1 MIQFEHPVFLL
12 LVLPLVALAW
22 WPRRRPL
29 PYLAVS
35 LPPALR
41 RRAPQAAAQRRLTR
55 LPVYCLYGFL
65 VILVIV
71 MSEPYLGTVERHE
84 VEEARSILLLL
95 DTSASMIQTGLLK
108 RVVTGFL
115 VPFIAERPP
124 ADRLAVAR
132 FDSDASGGI
141 FTRNHDGVVME
152 ITRRSV
158 VQQFDVARDLAM
170 LSTKGT
176 QLGVGLFKALASFV
190 EDEVERRVAQAGLDV
205 AEQDAVYRNLQ
216 DVLGRF
222 LGYFQSKSK
231 DEFRLQLPLVETLA
245 DVGPGKSM
253 IVITDGQLLDSSS
266 EATRVDYLKILEY
279 YEQLGF
285 AHLYFV
291 SLKSHPAQL
300 NPLLGRN
307 PNWRAYTWDQTRA
320 GLSRNFCPHCA
331 GHRHLGARQKHRR
344 HRGHPA
350 GGGALVSSRPA
361 APAAERR
368 SAAAPAPAALPVG
381 AGRRNVKHDGVPAIG
396 SAGGTASMVL

>member
-1 MIQFEHPVFLL
+1 MIQFDYPAALL
-12 LVLPLVALAW
+12 LVLPLIAVVW
-22 WPRRRPL
+22 WPRRRPI
-29 PYLAVS
+29 PYLAMS

-41 RRAPQAAAQRRLTR
+41 LRAPTVAGQRRLTR
-55 LPVYCLYGFL
+55 LPLYCLYGFL
-65 VILVIV
+65 VLLVIV
-71 MSEPYLGTVERHE
+71 MSEPYLGSVETHE
-84 VEEARSILLLL
+84 VEEARSILVLL

-108 RVVTGFL
+108 RVVMGFV
-115 VPFIAERPP
+115 VPFIADRPEG
-124 ADRLAVAR
+124 DRLAVAR

-190 EDEVERRVAQAGLDV
+190 EDEIERRVAEARMDV
-205 AEQDAVYRNLQ
+205 AAQDVVYRDLQ

-222 LGYFQSKSK
+222 LGHFQSKSK
-231 DEFRLQLPLVETLA
+231 NEFRLELPLVKRPA
-245 DVGPGKSM
+245 DIGAGKSM
-253 IVITDGQLLDSSS
+253 IVVTDGQLLESSS

-285 AHLYFV
+285 RHLYFV

-320 GLSRNFCPHCA
+320 GLSSIFARIAQDIDTSAHGRSIVATEVTRQPVGHWFLPGLLLLPLSA
-331 GHRHLGARQKHRR
+331 GLRLHRR
-344 HRGHPA
+344 MRQFP
-350 GGGALVSSRPA
+350 
-361 APAAERR
+361 
-368 SAAAPAPAALPVG
+368 
-381 AGRRNVKHDGVPAIG
+381 
-396 SAGGTASMVL
+396 

>member
-1 MIQFEHPVFLL
+1 MIQFEHPAALL

-29 PYLAVS
+29 PYLAMS

-41 RRAPQAAAQRRLTR
+41 LRVPAVAGQRRLTR
-55 LPVYCLYGFL
+55 LPLYCLYGFL
-65 VILVIV
+65 VILLIV
-71 MSEPYLGTVERHE
+71 MSEPYLGSVETHE
-84 VEEARSILLLL
+84 VEEARSILVLL

-108 RVVTGFL
+108 RVVMGFL
-115 VPFIAERPP
+115 VPFISERPEG
-124 ADRLAVAR
+124 DRLAVAR

-176 QLGVGLFKALASFV
+176 QLGVGLFKALSSFV
-190 EDEVERRVAQAGLDV
+190 EDEVERRVAEARLDV
-205 AEQDAVYRNLQ
+205 AAQDAVYRDLQ

-222 LGYFQSKSK
+222 LGHFQRKSK
-231 DEFRLQLPLVETLA
+231 DEFGLELPLVERPA
-245 DVGPGKSM
+245 DIGAGKSM
-253 IVITDGQLLDSSS
+253 IVVTDGQLLESSS
-266 EATRVDYLKILEY
+266 EATRVDYLNILEY

-285 AHLYFV
+285 RHLYFV

-320 GLSRNFCPHCA
+320 GLSSIFTRIA
-331 GHRHLGARQKHRR
+331 QDIDTSARGRSIVATEVTRQPVVHWFLPGLLLLPLSVGLLLHRR
-344 HRGHPA
+344 IRHFP
-350 GGGALVSSRPA
+350 
-361 APAAERR
+361 
-368 SAAAPAPAALPVG
+368 
-381 AGRRNVKHDGVPAIG
+381 
-396 SAGGTASMVL
+396 

>member
-1 MIQFEHPVFLL
+1 MIQFEYPVFLL
-12 LVLPLVALAW
+12 LALPLIALAW

-29 PYLAVS
+29 PYLAAS
-35 LPPALR
+35 LTPALR
-41 RRAPQAAAQRRLTR
+41 LHTPARAGQRRLTR
-55 LPVYCLYGFL
+55 LPLYCLYGFL
-65 VILVIV
+65 LTLVIV

-84 VEEARSILLLL
+84 VEEARSTLVLL

-108 RVVTGFL
+108 RVVMGFL
-115 VPFIAERPP
+115 VPFIAERPEG
-124 ADRLAVAR
+124 DRLAVAR

-158 VQQFDVARDLAM
+158 VQQFDMARDLDM

-205 AEQDAVYRNLQ
+205 AAQDPVYRDLQ

-222 LGYFQSKSK
+222 LEHFQSRSK
-231 DEFRLQLPLVETLA
+231 DEFHLELPLVERLA

-253 IVITDGQLLDSSS
+253 IVVTDGQFLESSS
-266 EATRVDYLKILEY
+266 AATRVDYLKILEY
-279 YEQLGF
+279 YERLGF
-285 AHLYFV
+285 RHLYIV

-320 GLSRNFCPHCA
+320 GLSSIFTRIAQDIDTSAHGRSIVATQVARQAVAHWFLP
-331 GHRHLGARQKHRR
+331 GLLLLPLGAALRLHRR
-344 HRGHPA
+344 LRHFP
-350 GGGALVSSRPA
+350 
-361 APAAERR
+361 
-368 SAAAPAPAALPVG
+368 
-381 AGRRNVKHDGVPAIG
+381 
-396 SAGGTASMVL
+396 

>member
-1 MIQFEHPVFLL
+1 MLQFEHPAAFLL
-12 LVLPLVALAW
+12 ALPLIALAW

-29 PYLAVS
+29 PYLAASV
-35 LPPALR
+35 PPAV
-41 RRAPQAAAQRRLTR
+41 RARAAAIAGQRRLTR
-55 LPVYCLYGFL
+55 LPLYCLYGFL
-65 VILVIV
+65 AVLLVV
-71 MSEPYLGTVERHE
+71 MSEPSLGTVETHE
-84 VEEARSILLLL
+84 VEEARSILVLL

-115 VPFIAERPP
+115 VPFIAERPET
-124 ADRLAVAR
+124 DRLAVAR

-176 QLGVGLFKALASFV
+176 QLGVGLFKALASFA
-190 EDEVERRVAQAGLDV
+190 EDEVERRVAEARLDV
-205 AEQDAVYRNLQ
+205 PAQDGVYRQLQ

-222 LGYFQSKSK
+222 LGYFQNKSK
-231 DEFRLQLPLVETLA
+231 DEFRLEIPLVASLA
-245 DVGPGKSM
+245 DVGIGKSM
-253 IVITDGQLLDSSS
+253 IVVTDGQLLESSS
-266 EATRVDYLKILEY
+266 EATRVDYLKILAY

-285 AHLYFV
+285 RHLYFV

-320 GLSRNFCPHCA
+320 GLRSIF
-331 GHRHLGARQKHRR
+331 ARIARDIDTSARGRSVVATEVTRQPVVHWFLPGLLLLPLSVGLRLHRR
-344 HRGHPA
+344 IRHFP
-350 GGGALVSSRPA
+350 
-361 APAAERR
+361 
-368 SAAAPAPAALPVG
+368 
-381 AGRRNVKHDGVPAIG
+381 
-396 SAGGTASMVL
+396 

>member
-1 MIQFEHPVFLL
+1 MIQFEHPALL
-12 LVLPLVALAW
+12 LLALPLVALVW

-29 PYLAVS
+29 PYLGMS
-35 LPPALR
+35 LPPELR
-41 RRAPQAAAQRRLTR
+41 LRAPVVAGQRRLTR
-55 LPVYCLYGFL
+55 LPLYCLFAFL
-65 VILVIV
+65 AILVVVI
-71 MSEPYLGTVERHE
+71 SEPYLGSVETHE
-84 VEEARSILLLL
+84 VEEARSILVLL

-108 RVVTGFL
+108 RVVMGFL
-115 VPFIAERPP
+115 VPFITERPEG
-124 ADRLAVAR
+124 DRLAVAR

-190 EDEVERRVAQAGLDV
+190 EDEVERRVAEARLDV
-205 AEQDAVYRNLQ
+205 AAQDAVYRDLQ

-231 DEFRLQLPLVETLA
+231 DEFRLELPLVENLA

-253 IVITDGQLLDSSS
+253 IVVTDGQLLESSS

-300 NPLLGRN
+300 DPLLGRN

-320 GLSRNFCPHCA
+320 GLSSIFARIARDIDTSARGRSIVATEVTRQPVIHWFLPALLLLPLSA
-331 GHRHLGARQKHRR
+331 GLRLHRR
-344 HRGHPA
+344 FRHFP
-350 GGGALVSSRPA
+350 
-361 APAAERR
+361 
-368 SAAAPAPAALPVG
+368 
-381 AGRRNVKHDGVPAIG
+381 
-396 SAGGTASMVL
+396 

>member
-12 LVLPLVALAW
+12 LALPLIALAW

-29 PYLAVS
+29 PYLAAS
-35 LPPALR
+35 LTPALR
-41 RRAPQAAAQRRLTR
+41 LRTPARAGQRRLTR
-55 LPVYCLYGFL
+55 LPQYCLYGFL
-65 VILVIV
+65 LILVIV
-71 MSEPYLGTVERHE
+71 MSEPFLGTVERHE
-84 VEEARSILLLL
+84 VEEARSTLVLL

-108 RVVTGFL
+108 RVVMGFL
-115 VPFIAERPP
+115 VPFIAERPEG
-124 ADRLAVAR
+124 DRLAVAR

-158 VQQFDVARDLAM
+158 VQQFDMARDLAM

-205 AEQDAVYRNLQ
+205 AAQDAVYRDLQ

-222 LGYFQSKSK
+222 LEHFQSRSK
-231 DEFRLQLPLVETLA
+231 DEFHLELPLVESLA

-253 IVITDGQLLDSSS
+253 ILVTDGQFLESSS
-266 EATRVDYLKILEY
+266 AATRVDYLKILEY
-279 YEQLGF
+279 YERLGF
-285 AHLYFV
+285 AHLYIV

-320 GLSRNFCPHCA
+320 GLSSIF
-331 GHRHLGARQKHRR
+331 ARIAQDIDTSAHGRSIVATEVTRQAVAHWFLPGLLLLPLSAALRLHRR
-344 HRGHPA
+344 LRHFP
-350 GGGALVSSRPA
+350 
-361 APAAERR
+361 
-368 SAAAPAPAALPVG
+368 
-381 AGRRNVKHDGVPAIG
+381 
-396 SAGGTASMVL
+396 

>member
-1 MIQFEHPVFLL
+1 MLQFEHPAVFLFA
-12 LVLPLVALAW
+12 LPLIALIW

-35 LPPALR
+35 VPPAV
-41 RRAPQAAAQRRLTR
+41 RARAAAVAGQRRLTR
-55 LPVYCLYGFL
+55 LPLYGLYGFL
-65 VILVIV
+65 AVLLVV
-71 MSEPYLGTVERHE
+71 MSEPYLGTVETHE
-84 VEEARSILLLL
+84 VEEARSILVLL

-115 VPFIAERPP
+115 VPFIAERPE

-141 FTRNHDGVVME
+141 FTRNHDGVIME

-158 VQQFDVARDLAM
+158 VQQFDVTRDLAM

-176 QLGVGLFKALASFV
+176 QIGVGLFKALASFV
-190 EDEVERRVAQAGLDV
+190 EDEVERRVAEARLDV
-205 AEQDAVYRNLQ
+205 PAQDGVYRQLQ

-231 DEFRLQLPLVETLA
+231 DEFRLEIPLVDTLA
-245 DVGPGKSM
+245 DVGVGKTM
-253 IVITDGQLLDSSS
+253 IVVTDGQLLESSS
-266 EATRVDYLKILEY
+266 EATRVDYLNILEY

-285 AHLYFV
+285 RHLYFV

-307 PNWRAYTWDQTRA
+307 PSWRAYTWDQTRA
-320 GLSRNFCPHCA
+320 GLGSIFAQIARDIDTTARGRSVVATEVTKQPAVHWFLPGLLLLPLSA
-331 GHRHLGARQKHRR
+331 GLRLHRR
-344 HRGHPA
+344 IRHFP
-350 GGGALVSSRPA
+350 
-361 APAAERR
+361 
-368 SAAAPAPAALPVG
+368 
-381 AGRRNVKHDGVPAIG
+381 
-396 SAGGTASMVL
+396 

>member
-1 MIQFEHPVFLL
+1 MLQFEHPAAFLL
-12 LVLPLVALAW
+12 ALPLLALAW

-35 LPPALR
+35 VPPAV
-41 RRAPQAAAQRRLTR
+41 RARAAAVAGQRRLTR
-55 LPVYCLYGFL
+55 LPLYCLYGFL
-65 VILVIV
+65 AVLLVV
-71 MSEPYLGTVERHE
+71 MSEPYLGTVETHE
-84 VEEARSILLLL
+84 VEEARSILVLL
-95 DTSASMIQTGLLK
+95 DTSASMIQTGLLE

-115 VPFIAERPP
+115 VPFIVERPET
-124 ADRLAVAR
+124 DRLAVAR

-176 QLGVGLFKALASFV
+176 QIGVGLFKALASFV
-190 EDEVERRVAQAGLDV
+190 EDEVERRVAEARLDV
-205 AEQDAVYRNLQ
+205 PAQDGVYRDLQ

-222 LGYFQSKSK
+222 LGYFQSKSR
-231 DEFRLQLPLVETLA
+231 DEFQLELPLVDALA
-245 DVGPGKSM
+245 DVGEGKSM
-253 IVITDGQLLDSSS
+253 IVVTDGQLLESSS

-285 AHLYFV
+285 RHLYFV

-307 PNWRAYTWDQTRA
+307 PSWRAYTWDETRA
-320 GLSRNFCPHCA
+320 GLSSIFA
-331 GHRHLGARQKHRR
+331 QIARDIDASARGRSVVATEVTRRPVVHWFLPGLLLLPLSVGLRLHRR
-344 HRGHPA
+344 IRHFP
-350 GGGALVSSRPA
+350 
-361 APAAERR
+361 
-368 SAAAPAPAALPVG
+368 
-381 AGRRNVKHDGVPAIG
+381 
-396 SAGGTASMVL
+396 

>member
-1 MIQFEHPVFLL
+1 MIQFEHPAALL
-12 LVLPLVALAW
+12 FVLPLIALAW

-29 PYLAVS
+29 PYLAMS
-35 LPPALR
+35 LPPGLR
-41 RRAPQAAAQRRLTR
+41 LRSPLLAGQRRFTR

-65 VILVIV
+65 FILVIV
-71 MSEPYLGTVERHE
+71 MSEPYLGSVETHE
-84 VEEARSILLLL
+84 VEEARSILVLL

-115 VPFIAERPP
+115 APFIAERPEG
-124 ADRLAVAR
+124 DRLAVAR

-152 ITRRSV
+152 ITRPSV

-190 EDEVERRVAQAGLDV
+190 EDEVERRVAEARLDV
-205 AEQDAVYRNLQ
+205 VAQDAVYRDLQ
-216 DVLGRF
+216 DVLDRF
-222 LGYFQSKSK
+222 LGYFQSRSK
-231 DEFRLQLPLVETLA
+231 DEFRLELPLVETLA

-253 IVITDGQLLDSSS
+253 IVVTDGQLLESSS

-279 YEQLGF
+279 YERLGF

-300 NPLLGRN
+300 DPLLGRN
-307 PNWRAYTWDQTRA
+307 LNWRAYTWDQTRA
-320 GLSRNFCPHCA
+320 GLSSIFAQIARDIDTSAHGRSIVATEVTRQPVVHWFLPGLLLLPLSA
-331 GHRHLGARQKHRR
+331 GLRLHRR
-344 HRGHPA
+344 MRHFP
-350 GGGALVSSRPA
+350 
-361 APAAERR
+361 
-368 SAAAPAPAALPVG
+368 
-381 AGRRNVKHDGVPAIG
+381 
-396 SAGGTASMVL
+396 